1 MAEMRNSDSN
11 PVSDPNASGQK
22 TGMIDLP
29 HRWDRFEPLAEILAI
44 LILAT
49 ATLATAWSGYQ
60 SARWGGVQAKNYS
73 RASAARV
80 ESSRASTIA
89 AEQMQ
94 VDIGLFTNWIN
105 AFAANN
111 QELANFYKA
120 RFRDEFTPA
129 FEAWLLT
136 DPKNNPNA
144 PKSPFAMP
152 EYSLAKNVEA
162 DELEKKAGEYFD
174 AAESANEIADKYV
187 LDTVI
192 LASVLFL
199 AGMASQV
206 KAFRVKSGV
215 VIFALIILVWG
226 LYSIIILPLE

>member
-1 MAEMRNSDSN
+1 MTEPKQTPAPSNSD
-11 PVSDPNASGQK
+11 PHGRGQK

-60 SARWGGVQAKNYS
+60 SARWSGVQAANYS
-73 RASAARV
+73 RAGAMRV
-80 ESSRASTIA
+80 ESSRASSIA
-89 AEQMQ
+89 GQQMQ

-105 AFAANN
+105 AYADDN
-111 QELANFYKA
+111 QQLADFYQA
-120 RFRDEFTPA
+120 RFRDEFVPA
-129 FEAWLLT
+129 FDAWLLT
-136 DPKNNPNA
+136 DPKNNPDA
-144 PKSPFAMP
+144 PKSPFAMA
-152 EYSLAKNVEA
+152 EYSLAKNEEA
-162 DELEKKAGEYFD
+162 DALEIKAGEYFE
-174 AAESANEIADKYV
+174 AAESANEIADRYV

-215 VIFALIILVWG
+215 VIFALLILAWG
-226 LYSIIILPLE
+226 LYSIIILPIE